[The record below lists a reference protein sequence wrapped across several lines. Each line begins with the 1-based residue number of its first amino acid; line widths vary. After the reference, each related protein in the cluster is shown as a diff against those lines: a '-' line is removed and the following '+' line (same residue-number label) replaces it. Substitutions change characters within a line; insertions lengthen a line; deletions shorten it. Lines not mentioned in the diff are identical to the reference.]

1 MALLDVTTST
11 HLRSLVLNVPEEA
24 RRTALSGANPALWHE
39 IHAVAASPRR
49 CRDLTAESVEE
60 IVSWTDDPE
69 VVRNIVANDTRHKVA
84 QAASARLR
92 ELQSDPAPSLNETNV
107 LARTKRALAKTDPHT
122 ALLSLKEIAWS
133 EVATWFRALPLS
145 VRSRIV
151 SDFAQLARTHRA
163 TTFNTELFTRSF
175 TREDEV
181 ETSLL
186 WHRTGDKNAA
196 FEAIRAWKAEM
207 NERVAFLV
215 AASAVGVTTVG
226 SATASPQ
233 AINELIRGQRFD
245 VLGRLQAVEPERLAE
260 LVAASNLSD
269 RQVAEV
275 VQATTGPHH
284 VDALAPLLAGS
295 GSGTEPAADALAVAG
310 ISKQTRAILL
320 RSANAD
326 RVLKTFAA
334 TNGPDMDE
342 ATAFAKA
349 LGEGYNSNPST
360 ILFALTR
367 AWGDPVVDAAAEN
380 PGLCV
385 LVDALYEH
393 TNGWLRALQGS
404 RRENWAAERCMLR
417 VAAEFE
423 ELPEAWRVFFTA
435 AKSHTG
441 TMSDLVTAV
450 KCTQE

>member
-122 ALLSLKEIAWS
+122 ALLSLKEIAWP
-133 EVATWFRALPLS
+133 EVATWFRARPLH

-151 SDFAQLARTHRA
+151 SDFAQLARQHRA
-163 TTFNTELFTRSF
+163 TTFNTEIFMRSF
-175 TREDEV
+175 TYEDEV
-181 ETSLL
+181 ETAVL
-186 WHRTGDKNAA
+186 WHRTGDKNSA
-196 FEAIRAWKAEM
+196 FEAIRAWRAEM

-215 AASAVGVTTVG
+215 GACAVGVTTVG

-233 AINELIRGQRFD
+233 AIGELIRGQRFD

-260 LVAASNLSD
+260 LVDASNLSA

-275 VQATTGPHH
+275 VQATTGPLHI
-284 VDALAPLLAGS
+284 DALAPLLTEA
-295 GSGTEPAADALAVAG
+295 GSGTEPAADALSVAG
-310 ISKQTRAILL
+310 ISKQTRATLL

-326 RVLKTFAA
+326 RVVKTFSAA
-334 TNGPDMDE
+334 NGPDTE
-342 ATAFAKA
+342 ETIAFAKA

-360 ILFALTR
+360 ILFTLTR
-367 AWGDPVVDAAAEN
+367 TWGDSNLNNIEEN
-380 PGLCV
+380 PGLCA

-393 TNGWLRALQGS
+393 TDGWLRALQGS
-404 RRENWAAERCMLR
+404 RRENWVTARCMLR

-423 ELPEAWRVFFTA
+423 ALPEAWRVFFSA
-435 AKSHTG
+435 AKSHSG
-441 TMSDLVTAV
+441 TMSDLVMAV
-450 KCTQE
+450 KSTQQ